1 MKRRRKKM
9 AGRYFLALDLSPR
22 AKDAVQAVVAPLKG
36 QFPGA
41 RWVSRDNYHITLVFL
56 GEREKDF
63 LDKFAREAESLAE
76 GQPPFSLSL
85 QGWGFF
91 PNPRRARV
99 MYMGT
104 GQGAE
109 AVSFLAGALRAWA
122 GEEEKCFHPHLT
134 VARFRQPPAL
144 VTPEDYLPIV
154 LEVRELTLFSSTL
167 TPAGPIYRVVDKF
180 SLSGIARGE

>member
-1 MKRRRKKM
+1 M

-63 LDKFAREAESLAE
+63 LDKFAREAESRRRDNL
-76 GQPPFSLSL
+76 PFLDCRAGACP
-85 QGWGFF
+85 Q
-91 PNPRRARV
+91 PRRARV
-99 MYMGT
+99 MHGG